1 MDITKFAFL
10 VKPVYLAV
18 LIAFVCLEQSIV
30 FFATVVGI
38 GKCEFDCPKEK
49 LAKKIIDFIPVIGG
63 VALTL
68 FGVYKYCEIHTK
80 AIIKGDVSD
89 YLWVMVIVAFL
100 FGYFVIWGFSRY
112 KTNKLVLEKIVGK
125 SLIVISIAWFS
136 FCIIGRESFAKKWE
150 WIVYITMLFLALI
163 LRFLINQLKYIS
175 VYEDNEIGESDLP
188 VEEYEDLI
196 KSRQFLVDNI
206 LADIASR
213 KGDEPFALLLDGPWG
228 SGKTSVVRSMAK
240 KAQKES
246 NKADRGK
253 LKFVY
258 INVGYGLKPKSAFE
272 DVSNQIN
279 KVFEE
284 EGFCNLNNTSI
295 EKYFEKMCKFSSII
309 KDEKIGEIY
318 ELFKREDKSKEE
330 LKDELNDLLD
340 TFRSE
345 TNSKIVIVIDDLER
359 CPKDNVMGVLALLHE
374 TFSLHNCITLLVCA
388 YDKLYATIGKDS
400 AILDKYIDLTY
411 KMPLVTDRDIY
422 EKIILKIDDK
432 AEEKWDFINI
442 FEDNLINDNFTEPK
456 DYIESK
462 LRRYVDSLTNPRTAK
477 RLWKNGVMVGE
488 KILTITNNKNNE
500 FDGINKDSVCAAYG
514 LIKTIFQEIY
524 NGIFENGLDIYK
536 SSYEDVSEDENK
548 AVLDALFKELNKT
561 ESDALDWMISLDENL
576 DLGKYADYAKKAKAE
591 WEGGRSLNNID
602 EYINYLPSDNE
613 ILDELLKWIKA
624 NIELLTRGRF
634 IRLSQ
639 TYFRFID
646 YSDDW
651 FKVTETILD
660 LADEKISVLESK
672 KSESNNP
679 KVLEELNDWKQI
691 RDEFINAVGGNCIA
705 KLAEYIGLLFKSYGT
720 NPKVA
725 AEQKKINTV
734 DEFVKFLM
742 DNEILDWHGLK
753 SFIYEK
759 RNTEESFKGEKLLE
773 DPTYLNIAIYCDAVL
788 EFFNEKIDKEQR
800 KEINIELLTVINY
813 CYSINSIIAKLDSSK
828 RISTQ
833 KLEEKYTLMDRLRH
847 GSINKSQEVSVEDLI
862 KFERS
867 IGDNEDEDIS
877 TYCDKLMEI
886 ITDKISWIEK
896 NVNNP
901 EISRDDFILFIS
913 AAERIYK
920 KFKYINLKEE
930 NDRFYKYCD
939 IPIRLECLMRNTDNI
954 YPENEETDTIQ
965 STETDQEKTD
975 NSKTS

>member
-10 VKPVYLAV
+10 GKSVYLAV
-18 LIAFVCLEQSIV
+18 LIAFVCLGQSIA
-30 FFATVVGI
+30 FLAFTVGSR
-38 GKCEFDCPKEK
+38 KCEIDCPKEK
-49 LAKKIIDFIPVIGG
+49 LLKKIIDFIPVMGG
-63 VALTL
+63 TALTI
-68 FGVYKYCEIHTK
+68 FGVCKYCEIHTK

-89 YLWVMVIVAFL
+89 YLWVMVIVAIL
-100 FGYFVIWGFSRY
+100 FGYFICLGLIKY
-112 KTNKLVLEKIVGK
+112 KTNRLVLEKIAGK

-136 FCIIGRESFAKKWE
+136 FCIIGKESFAKKWE

-163 LRFLINQLKYIS
+163 LRFVINQLKYIS
-175 VYEDNEIGESDLP
+175 VYEDNEIGDSDLP

-246 NKADRGK
+246 NKADRRK

-258 INVGYGLKPKSAFE
+258 INVGYGLKPKTAFE

-432 AEEKWDFINI
+432 AEGKWDFITT
-442 FEDNLINDNFTEPK
+442 FESNLINDNLTEPV

-500 FDGINKDSVCAAYG
+500 FDGIREDRVSAAYG
-514 LIKTIFQEIY
+514 LIKIIFQEIY

-536 SSYEDVSEDENK
+536 SRYEDVSEDENK

-561 ESDALDWMISLDENL
+561 ECEALDWMISLDENL
-576 DLGKYADYAKKAKAE
+576 YIGKYAGFNNKVADE
-591 WEGGRSLNNID
+591 WEDKDKRIIDNID
-602 EYINYLPSDNE
+602 EYINYLPSDNK
-613 ILDELLKWIKA
+613 ILDELVAWIKD
-624 NIELLTRGRF
+624 NIELLTEGRF
-634 IRLSQ
+634 TRLRQ
-639 TYFRFID
+639 TYFRLID
-646 YSDDW
+646 YSEDW
-651 FKVTETILD
+651 GKVTETMLD

-679 KVLEELNDWKQI
+679 KLLEELNDWKQK
-691 RDEFINAVGGNCIA
+691 RDEFINAVGRKC
-705 KLAEYIGLLFKSYGT
+705 LAQLADYLWLLFKAYGNSIPIEANLT
-720 NPKVA
+720 SINSLDSFAQFLLGINALGLDELEKYLD
-725 AEQKKINTV
+725 KKKKDDKN
-734 DEFVKFLM
+734 
-742 DNEILDWHGLK
+742 
-753 SFIYEK
+753 FIGK
-759 RNTEESFKGEKLLE
+759 MMLNN
-773 DPTYLNIAIYCDAVL
+773 PTYLNIAIYSGVIVD
-788 EFFNEKIDKEQR
+788 FFEEKIKNEQR
-800 KEINIELLTVINY
+800 KEISEELFSIYIDSNIIVG
-813 CYSINSIIAKLDSSK
+813 IIAKLDSSK

-847 GSINKSQEVSVEDLI
+847 GSINKSLEVSVEDLHNFGNYI
-862 KFERS
+862 K
-867 IGDNEDEDIS
+867 DNGEADITPYCS
-877 TYCDKLMEI
+877 TLMKI
-886 ITDKISWIEK
+886 ISDKITWIEQK
-896 NVNNP
+896 IKYP

-920 KFKYINLKEE
+920 KFKDINLKEE
-930 NDRFYKYCD
+930 NDSFYKYCD
-939 IPIRLECLMRNTDNI
+939 IPIRLEYLRRNIDKI
-954 YPENEETDTIQ
+954 YPKNEESETIQ
-965 STETDQEKTD
+965 STEPD
-975 NSKTS
+975 